1 MNSEGL
7 WAIGI
12 LALIPYGVYRL
23 WKRSKRIMEEN
34 MKKAAAM
41 EWKCNHVDEPNHDR
55 IACYNSQSTPSII
68 LILGIM
74 WLFSKC

>member
-1 MNSEGL
+1 
-7 WAIGI
+7 
-12 LALIPYGVYRL
+12 
-23 WKRSKRIMEEN
+23 MEEN

-68 LILGIM
+68 LILGII